1 MLLVGTEVITKEKKM
16 TKFICISGKAQN
28 GKDTTANIL
37 CDELQKSG
45 KKTLIV
51 HYADLL
57 KYICKTWFGWNGV
70 KDDAGRTILQKVGTD
85 VVRKKRPDFWVDFI
99 LDVVELFENEWDYII
114 IPDTRF
120 PNELYKIKDSGYPM
134 THIRVVR
141 KDFVSPLS
149 QVQQA
154 HISETALDNETPDIM
169 LLNEGT
175 VEDLIL
181 RIQKVVKQL

>member
-1 MLLVGTEVITKEKKM
+1 M

-28 GKDTTANIL
+28 GKDTTAEL
-37 CDELQKSG
+37 LWSELQQLG
-45 KKTLIV
+45 KKVRIV

-57 KYICKTWFGWNGV
+57 KYICRSWFDWNGL
-70 KDDAGRTILQKVGTD
+70 KDDSGRTLLQKVGTD

-99 LDVVELFENEWDYII
+99 LDIVKLFEDEWEYII

-149 QVQQA
+149 PEQQA
-154 HISETALDNETPDIM
+154 HISETALDTETPDI
-169 LLNEGT
+169 LLINEGT
-175 VEDLIL
+175 ISQLTQAVKGL
-181 RIQKVVKQL
+181 VKQL